1 MNAFQPMHLIIL
13 GIIAL
18 LVFGPKKLPE
28 LARGIG
34 EAMKEFKKTMHS
46 VDEPEPSAPVVAQVS
61 PTPEV
66 TEAKPPAE
74 AGVKPPV
81 EAGANSGT
89 AAHPQS

>member
-1 MNAFQPMHLIIL
+1 MNAFQPMHLVVL

-46 VDEPEPSAPVVAQVS
+46 VDEPEPIAPVVAQASV
-61 PTPEV
+61 TPEV
-66 TEAKPPAE
+66 TETKAPAE
-74 AGVKPPV
+74 V
-81 EAGANSGT
+81 GANAGP
-89 AAHPQS
+89 AAHT

>member
-1 MNAFQPMHLIIL
+1 MNAFQPMHLVVL

-46 VDEPEPSAPVVAQVS
+46 VDETEPSAPVVAQVAA
-61 PTPEV
+61 TPEI
-66 TEAKPPAE
+66 TET
-74 AGVKPPV
+74 KPPV
-81 EAGANSGT
+81 EAGTNAGSVPHT
-89 AAHPQS
+89 

>member
-1 MNAFQPMHLIIL
+1 MNAFQPMHLFVL

-46 VDEPEPSAPVVAQVS
+46 VEEPEPAAPVIANASATPQVS
-61 PTPEV
+61 EIK
-66 TEAKPPAE
+66 A
-74 AGVKPPV
+74 PV
-81 EAGANSGT
+81 EAGSNASGT
-89 AAHPQS
+89 PQT

>member
-1 MNAFQPMHLIIL
+1 MNAFQPMHLVVL

-46 VDEPEPSAPVVAQVS
+46 VDEPEPSAPVVAQASV
-61 PTPEV
+61 TPEV
-66 TEAKPPAE
+66 TETKAPAE
-74 AGVKPPV
+74 V
-81 EAGANSGT
+81 GANATPT
-89 AAHPQS
+89 AHT

>member
-1 MNAFQPMHLIIL
+1 MNAFQPMHLVVL

-46 VDEPEPSAPVVAQVS
+46 VDEPEPSAPVVAQASV
-61 PTPEV
+61 TPEV
-66 TEAKPPAE
+66 TETKAPAE
-74 AGVKPPV
+74 VGTSAGP
-81 EAGANSGT
+81 T
-89 AAHPQS
+89 AHP